1 MKRLTPQ
8 MAAAYT
14 PKDVESEWYEW
25 WEKSGFFRPASD
37 LGRKHN
43 GNTFVIVSP
52 PPNVTGY
59 LHLGHS
65 LTGAVQD
72 TLIRFHRMKGDNT
85 LYVPGTDHAG
95 IATQVVVEKRLLR
108 ESGKTRHDLGREE
121 FLKRVWDFKEN
132 HAHVITRQ
140 LRQIGLSLDWTRERF
155 TMDDHCAG
163 AVLEAFVKLHEDGL
177 VRRSTRLV
185 NWCCALQSAI
195 SDLEVEFA
203 DVPKNAKIAIPG
215 YDKKVDMGVLTH
227 VAYRFEDSDD
237 EIVIATTRPETI
249 LGDTA
254 VAVHPDDERYK
265 KYHGKRLKCPF
276 RDETIPLILDPVLVD
291 VGFGTG
297 AVKITPSHD
306 PNDFEAG
313 VRHNLPQLTMMD
325 LNGRITI
332 DGPFKGMHR
341 FDCRREIVKE
351 LEKMGLLRD
360 VVPYEYRVGRCSRTG
375 DIVEPL
381 LMPQWF
387 VDCSEMARKSVE
399 AVRNKELRLYP
410 SSHEAV
416 WFHWLENIKPWC
428 VSRQLWWGH
437 RIPAYKCSGVVPSN
451 HEDPWVVARNIAEA
465 RSKARAKFNL
475 TDAEVEQL
483 VLDQDPDVLD
493 TWFSSAMWPYSTL
506 GWPGDTDD
514 MHKFFPGNLMET
526 GHDILFFWVA
536 RMVMTSL
543 HFTGKL
549 PFSEVFLHAMV
560 RDKNGEK
567 MSKSKGN
574 VIDPLFIING
584 ITLEGLHST
593 VTNGNLDEKEVPRAL
608 KLQKETFP
616 NGIPECGSDAL
627 RFGLLSYT
635 QSGRSVNLD
644 IDRIVAY
651 RQFCNKLWNAVR
663 YVLYHALGTEY
674 KPGLTVIDVL
684 RAESYPLECRWILS
698 RLDVAVEECT
708 RGFSEGSY
716 DFALTTNA
724 AYRFW
729 LYELCDV
736 FLELTKFSIHAG
748 GDRKQ
753 LVQDVLL
760 HVVEV
765 ALRLLHPM
773 MPFLTEELWHR
784 LPNYNTFGVESIM
797 LAPYP
802 AVAGWKN
809 DTVEEKMRIMMDTV
823 RNVRST
829 KASYSLTNKHK
840 PDVWITAQ
848 TAEVKQLLMDH
859 SYMVISLG
867 VVGNVSV
874 ISPEEVEANVPKGC
888 GFSVV
893 NKEVGVNMM
902 LLGFIDVQKEVAKLD
917 KQLVGLQKQI
927 EGLKKKMSIP
937 NYDMKVPADVRT
949 ANSEKLDTLTAQEKQ
964 ILEGLEKM
972 KSIL

>member
-1 MKRLTPQ
+1 MKQLMQP
-8 MAAAYT
+8 MAAAYN
-14 PKDVESEWYEW
+14 PKEVEGEWYEW
-25 WEKSGFFRPASD
+25 WENSGFFHPATD
-37 LGRKHN
+37 MGRKYN
-43 GNTFVIVSP
+43 GNNFVIVSP
-52 PPNVTGY
+52 PPNVTGH

-65 LTGAVQD
+65 LTGSVQD

-95 IATQVVVEKRLLR
+95 IATQVVVEKRLMR
-108 ESGKTRHDLGREE
+108 ELGKSRHDLGREE
-121 FLKRVWDFKEN
+121 FLRRVWDFKEN
-132 HAHVITRQ
+132 HAGIITRQ
-140 LRQIGLSLDWTRERF
+140 LRQIGLSLDWTREHF
-155 TMDDHCAG
+155 TMDNHCAG
-163 AVLEAFVKLHEDGL
+163 AVVEAFVKLHEDGL
-177 VRRSTRLV
+177 VHRTTRLV

-195 SDLEVEFA
+195 SDLEVEFT
-203 DVPKNAKIAIPG
+203 DVPKNSKLAIPG
-215 YDKKVDMGVLTH
+215 YDRKVDMGVLTH
-227 VAYRFEDSDD
+227 VAYKFVDSDD
-237 EIVIATTRPETI
+237 EIIIATTRPETI

-276 RDETIPLILDPVLVD
+276 RDDTIPLILDPILVD
-291 VGFGTG
+291 VNFGTG

-313 VRHNLPQLTMMD
+313 VRHNLPQVTMMD
-325 LNGRITI
+325 LHGNVCI

-341 FDCRREIVKE
+341 FDCRRELVKA
-351 LEKMGLLRD
+351 LETMGLLRD

-387 VDCSEMARKSVE
+387 VDCSDMARRAVE
-399 AVRNKELRLYP
+399 AVRNKDLRLYP

-416 WFHWLENIKPWC
+416 WYHWLENIKPWC

-437 RIPAYKCSGVVPSN
+437 RIPAYKCTGSVPAN
-451 HEDPWVVARNIAEA
+451 HEDPWVVARNVAEA
-465 RSKARAKFNL
+465 KTKARAKFNL
-475 TDAEVEQL
+475 SDAEVEQL
-483 VLDQDPDVLD
+483 VLEQDPDVLD

-549 PFSEVFLHAMV
+549 PFNEVFLHAMV

-584 ITLEGLHST
+584 ISLEGLHAT
-593 VTNGNLDEKEVPRAL
+593 VTNGNLDEKEVPKAL
-608 KLQKETFP
+608 KLQKDTFP
-616 NGIPECGSDAL
+616 KGIPECGSDAL

-674 KPGLTVIDVL
+674 TPNMTVFNPAK
-684 RAESYPLECRWILS
+684 AEDLSLECRWILS

-716 DFALTTNA
+716 DFALSTNA
-724 AYRFW
+724 VYRFW

-736 FLELTKFSIHAG
+736 FLELTKPIIQG
-748 GDRKQ
+748 GGEKKQ

-760 HVVEV
+760 YVVEV

-784 LPNYNTFGVESIM
+784 LPHYSTFGIESIM

-802 AVAGWKN
+802 VVAGWKN
-809 DTVEEKMRIMMDTV
+809 DTVEEQMKLLLDTV
-823 RNVRST
+823 HSVRSI

-840 PDVWITAQ
+840 PDVWLTAR
-848 TAEVKQLLMDH
+848 TAEVKQLLSLHDF
-859 SYMVISLG
+859 MVESLG
-867 VVGNVSV
+867 VVGKVSV
-874 ISPEEVEANVPKGC
+874 ISPEEEASCVPKGC

-893 NKEVGVNMM
+893 SKEVGINMM
-902 LLGFIDVQKEVAKLD
+902 LLGFIDVPKEVGKLE
-917 KQLVGLQKQI
+917 KQLAGLQKQI

-937 NYDMKVPADVRT
+937 DYDTKVPADVRR
-949 ANSEKLDTLTAQEKQ
+949 ANSEKLEALTEQEKQ
-964 ILEGLEKM
+964 LSDGLAKM
-972 KSIL
+972 KAML

>member
-1 MKRLTPQ
+1 
-8 MAAAYT
+8 
-14 PKDVESEWYEW
+14 
-25 WEKSGFFRPASD
+25 
-37 LGRKHN
+37 
-43 GNTFVIVSP
+43 
-52 PPNVTGY
+52 
-59 LHLGHS
+59 
-65 LTGAVQD
+65 
-72 TLIRFHRMKGDNT
+72 
-85 LYVPGTDHAG
+85 
-95 IATQVVVEKRLLR
+95 
-108 ESGKTRHDLGREE
+108 
-121 FLKRVWDFKEN
+121 
-132 HAHVITRQ
+132 
-140 LRQIGLSLDWTRERF
+140 
-155 TMDDHCAG
+155 
-163 AVLEAFVKLHEDGL
+163 
-177 VRRSTRLV
+177 
-185 NWCCALQSAI
+185 
-195 SDLEVEFA
+195 
-203 DVPKNAKIAIPG
+203 
-215 YDKKVDMGVLTH
+215 
-227 VAYRFEDSDD
+227 
-237 EIVIATTRPETI
+237 
-249 LGDTA
+249 
-254 VAVHPDDERYK
+254 
-265 KYHGKRLKCPF
+265 
-276 RDETIPLILDPVLVD
+276 
-291 VGFGTG
+291 
-297 AVKITPSHD
+297 
-306 PNDFEAG
+306 
-313 VRHNLPQLTMMD
+313 
-325 LNGRITI
+325 
-332 DGPFKGMHR
+332 
-341 FDCRREIVKE
+341 
-351 LEKMGLLRD
+351 
-360 VVPYEYRVGRCSRTG
+360 
-375 DIVEPL
+375 
-381 LMPQWF
+381 
-387 VDCSEMARKSVE
+387 
-399 AVRNKELRLYP
+399 
-410 SSHEAV
+410 
-416 WFHWLENIKPWC
+416 
-428 VSRQLWWGH
+428 
-437 RIPAYKCSGVVPSN
+437 
-451 HEDPWVVARNIAEA
+451 
-465 RSKARAKFNL
+465 
-475 TDAEVEQL
+475 
-483 VLDQDPDVLD
+483 
-493 TWFSSAMWPYSTL
+493 
-506 GWPGDTDD
+506 
-514 MHKFFPGNLMET
+514 
-526 GHDILFFWVA
+526 
-536 RMVMTSL
+536 
-543 HFTGKL
+543 
-549 PFSEVFLHAMV
+549 
-560 RDKNGEK
+560 
-567 MSKSKGN
+567 
-574 VIDPLFIING
+574 
-584 ITLEGLHST
+584 ST

-674 KPGLTVIDVL
+674 KPGLTVIDVS

-716 DFALTTNA
+716 DFALTTNS

-760 HVVEV
+760 YVVEV

-784 LPNYNTFGVESIM
+784 LPNYNTFEVESIM

-823 RNVRST
+823 HNVRST

-848 TAEVKQLLMDH
+848 TSEVKQLLMDH

-964 ILEGLEKM
+964 IIEGLEKM
-972 KSIL
+972 RSIL